1 MNNMIKKITLL
12 ALLLALFSGTST
24 AQSGQSLGTLTLQ
37 ECIDIAQEQS
47 PVAQA
52 ARYALSASRWEFQSY
67 RADLLPGLSIT
78 GDAPNF
84 NKSIFSNVL
93 DDGSVTFS
101 SRRQS
106 EASTTVSID
115 QNILQTG
122 GRLSVSS
129 GITRLGIFENENTYL
144 WQSTPLVLGFQQ
156 PIFGFNSLKWRT
168 RLEPLQYEISQKEY
182 VEDMEGL
189 AVMVSERFFD
199 VLLAQINLENAEF
212 NVARNDSIY
221 QISQGRYNVGS
232 IAENELLQSELALRN
247 AEAELTRSR
256 LEYDRSLN
264 EFKIILGYP
273 TSLELDI
280 TPPEQLPELDI
291 SVEQAK
297 ELAIQNNSE
306 ALNYRLSELQ
316 ADRDYAQAQSESNF
330 TATLVA
336 NYGLNQTS
344 SEFSQLYENPEN
356 RQFITVGFEVPIFN
370 WGKQEAQ
377 INAARNQ
384 QREVANSIEFQRRQF
399 NQQVE
404 YTVSQFLQLKDQV
417 LLAAQSDTIAQR
429 RYNVAQNRYL
439 IGKIDI
445 TNLFIAQNEK
455 DAARQEYIRALR
467 DFWTGWYELRELTL
481 YDFQDGEPI
490 RYSTY

>member
-1 MNNMIKKITLL
+1 MIKKITLL
-12 ALLLALFSGTST
+12 ASLFTLVSGTLA
-24 AQSGQSLGTLTLQ
+24 AQSGQEIGTLTL
-37 ECIDIAQEQS
+37 EDCIDIAQEQS
-47 PVAQA
+47 PVAEA
-52 ARYALSASRWEFQSY
+52 ARYALSSSRWQYQSY
-67 RADLLPGLSIT
+67 RADLLPGLSIS

-84 NKSIFSNVL
+84 SKALSLQFS
-93 DDGSVTFS
+93 DGAYEYFDV
-101 SRRQS
+101 RQS
-106 EASTTVSID
+106 DAAAQLSVN
-115 QNILQTG
+115 QNILSTG
-122 GRLSVSS
+122 GTLSFSS
-129 GITRLGIFENENTYL
+129 GITKLGIFNGEDRYR
-144 WQSTPLVLGFQQ
+144 WQSTPLVVGFRQ
-156 PIFGFNSLKWRT
+156 PIFGFNDLKWRT
-168 RLEPLQYEISQKEY
+168 RLDPLEYEIAQKEF
-182 VEDMEGL
+182 VEDMEAL
-189 AVMVSERFFD
+189 SVTVSNQFFD
-199 VLLAQINLENAEF
+199 VMLAQINLENARF
-212 NVARNDSIY
+212 NVTRNDSIY

-247 AEAELTRSR
+247 AEAELTRAR

-264 EFKIILGYP
+264 NFKIILGYP
-273 TSLELDI
+273 TSVGLEV
-280 TPPEQLPELDI
+280 TPPEDLPELDI
-291 SVEQAK
+291 SIEKAK
-297 ELAIQNNSE
+297 ELARQNNSE
-306 ALNYRLSELQ
+306 YLSYRLNELQ
-316 ADRDYAQAQSESNF
+316 ADRDYAQAKSESNF
-330 TATLVA
+330 SAVLQA

-344 SEFSQLYENPEN
+344 SDFADVYKNPDN

-370 WGKQEAQ
+370 WGKQQAQ

-417 LLAAQSDTIAQR
+417 LLAAKSDTIAQR

-481 YDFQDGEPI
+481 YNFQQNEPI
-490 RYSTY
+490 RYSNY

>member
-1 MNNMIKKITLL
+1 MNKMIRKFTLL
-12 ALLLALFSGTST
+12 AALLTLSSGVAR
-24 AQSGQSLGTLTLQ
+24 AQSAQEVGTLSLQ
-37 ECIDIAQEQS
+37 DCIDIAREQS

-67 RADLLPGLSIT
+67 RADLLPGLSIS

-106 EASTTVSID
+106 EASTSISIN

-129 GITRLGIFENENTYL
+129 GVTRLGIFEDENTYL
-144 WQSTPLVLGFQQ
+144 WQSTPLVVGFQQ
-156 PIFGFNSLKWRT
+156 PIFGFNNLRWRT
-168 RLEPLQYEISQKEY
+168 RLEPLQYEIAQKEY
-182 VEDMEGL
+182 IENMEGL
-189 AVMVSERFFD
+189 AVTVSQRFFD
-199 VLLAQINLENAEF
+199 VMLAQINLENAEF

-256 LEYDRSLN
+256 LEYERSLN
-264 EFKIILGYP
+264 DFKIILGYP
-273 TSLELDI
+273 TSVELNV
-280 TPPEQLPELDI
+280 TPPEELPELDI
-291 SVEQAK
+291 SVEEAK
-297 ELAIQNNSE
+297 QMAIENNSE
-306 ALNYRLSELQ
+306 ALSYRLNELQ
-316 ADRDYAQAQSESNF
+316 ADRNYAQAKSESNF
-330 TATLVA
+330 TATLQA

-344 SEFSQLYENPEN
+344 AEFSELYQNPEN
-356 RQFITVGFEVPIFN
+356 RQFITVGFEIPIFN
-370 WGKQEAQ
+370 WGKQQAQ

-429 RYNVAQNRYL
+429 RYDVAQNRYL

-467 DFWTGWYELRELTL
+467 DFWTGWYELRQLTL
-481 YDFQDGEPI
+481 YDFRDGEPI
-490 RYSTY
+490 RYSSY